1 MRPEHDWSAA
11 WGHPNNWHDDAP
23 ARPPQAQTMGG
34 DPLTRGYWAA
44 VRAIRSHDVPLAVWW
59 LSRHAQMSYD
69 AGYLDAVRD
78 LAAAGPRCE
87 QLTLEVGA

>member
-1 MRPEHDWSAA
+1 MRPELDWSAA
-11 WGHPNNWHDDAP
+11 GHPDDWHGSAAA
-23 ARPPQAQTMGG
+23 ARPPQAQAMGG

-78 LAAAGPRCE
+78 LAAAEPGCE